1 MKKCAKCN
9 INYDLNHFPKDCSK
23 KDGYK
28 SYCFPCN
35 RQVVTKSTLKRKDKR
50 HIENINNRETISE
63 YNKSYYNKNK
73 NVFQENYKRYLQ
85 TNPSFKV
92 IHNTRV
98 RINKALK
105 LNLKYSSTEELLG
118 CSLNEYKQYLE
129 NQFTPEMSWGNYGS
143 YWDIDHII
151 PCASFNLDSLEAQK
165 KCFIFTNTR
174 PLSKIENQRKNKY

>member
-9 INYDLNHFPKDCSK
+9 VGYSLDEFPKDSSK
-23 KDGYK
+23 KDGHK

-50 HIENINNRETISE
+50 HIENINNRKTISE
-63 YNKSYYNKNK
+63 YNKNYYNKNK
-73 NVFQENYKRYLQ
+73 NIFQENYKKYLQ

-105 LNLKYSSTEELLG
+105 LNSKHSSTEELLG
-118 CSLNEYKQYLE
+118 CSINEYKIYLE
-129 NQFTPEMSWGNYGS
+129 NQFTPEMSWDNYGS

-151 PCASFNLDSLEAQK
+151 PCASFNLNNLEEQK